1 MHKKLRPAWAEVDL
15 GAVERNFAQVKR
27 TVGEGTGALVVVKA
41 EAYGHG
47 LLAVSRRLVERG
59 VDYLGVAC
67 VDEAVAIRKE
77 LGEVRVPILILG
89 PVLPDEIDAILK
101 YDLTQSVTDESLA
114 KALQEAG
121 ARKNA
126 KVKTHIK
133 VDTGMGRVGVWH
145 EEAGDFIKWA
155 KQQGALDVEGVF
167 THFSSAEEE
176 DSTFTGEQIN
186 SFKKVLDKID
196 KSGITV
202 RYAHAA
208 NSMGLVGFKDA
219 HLNLIRPGLIIYG
232 MHPRPD
238 VADSLKLEPALTL
251 KSRIVFLKEVPEGR
265 HISYGRTHTTSRVTK
280 IATLAIGYG
289 DGYPRALSNKAHCL
303 VGGVRVPVV
312 GNICMD
318 HTMIDVG
325 DVENVKV
332 GDEVVLIGSQG
343 SEKITAE
350 EIATLAGTIPY
361 EITCR
366 ISPRVAR
373 IYKG

>member
-59 VDYLGVAC
+59 VDYLGLAC

-133 VDTGMGRVGVWH
+133 VDTGMGRVGV
-145 EEAGDFIKWA
+145 
-155 KQQGALDVEGVF
+155 
-167 THFSSAEEE
+167 
-176 DSTFTGEQIN
+176 
-186 SFKKVLDKID
+186 
-196 KSGITV
+196 
-202 RYAHAA
+202 
-208 NSMGLVGFKDA
+208 
-219 HLNLIRPGLIIYG
+219 
-232 MHPRPD
+232 
-238 VADSLKLEPALTL
+238 
-251 KSRIVFLKEVPEGR
+251 
-265 HISYGRTHTTSRVTK
+265 
-280 IATLAIGYG
+280 
-289 DGYPRALSNKAHCL
+289 
-303 VGGVRVPVV
+303 
-312 GNICMD
+312 
-318 HTMIDVG
+318 
-325 DVENVKV
+325 
-332 GDEVVLIGSQG
+332 
-343 SEKITAE
+343 
-350 EIATLAGTIPY
+350 
-361 EITCR
+361 
-366 ISPRVAR
+366 
-373 IYKG
+373 